1 MQYYDLFTPAS
12 QHSIRSMSFQVVF
25 VIDGGVSVMD
35 AHMCAGAHACR
46 GQRGMSN
53 VFDYHSPFVVLV
65 SFVSLFLEIRSLTEQ
80 GKPLNSQVQ
89 PLVNAGYSA
98 SGPLAYITSALN
110 HRANSPATL
119 FASVSARMSCGL

>member
-65 SFVSLFLEIRSLTEQ
+65 SFVSLFFEIRSLTEQ
-80 GKPLNSQVQ
+80 
-89 PLVNAGYSA
+89 AGSA
-98 SGPLAYITSALN
+98 FGECWIFSLRS
-110 HRANSPATL
+110 
-119 FASVSARMSCGL
+119 SCLYNKCS